1 MQANSHDFPAN
12 ATRALKDVRLQGTL
26 GVIEGNRQ
34 RRAATIAR
42 LPEWEDLR
50 EAAKAIKQ
58 HTLRHL
64 DFYLER
70 YEQRVTES
78 GGTVHWARTSAEA
91 CAIITEIAHA
101 NGAKLIAKGKSMIG
115 EEIGLNDHL
124 EAAGLT
130 PIETDLGE
138 YIIQLRGEPPSH
150 IVMPALHLS
159 SSDIA
164 DTFRSHHAD
173 LDPKR
178 PLDQDQALLD
188 EARTKL
194 RQAFL
199 SAEIGITGA
208 NFLIADSGSSIIVT
222 NEGNGDLSQSLPRIH
237 IVLASID
244 KLVPTFEDAAVILRL
259 LARSAT
265 AQEFTSYMTVSTGPR
280 RPGDAHGP
288 QRYHVVLLDN
298 GRSAMLGTEFEDMLR
313 CIRCAACLNHC
324 PVYNAVGGH
333 AYGWVYPGPMG
344 AVLTP
349 SLVGIE
355 EAGHLPNASTFC
367 GRCEEVCPMKIP
379 LPKMMRHWRERQF
392 SARLGA
398 PYARWGIGI
407 WGFFATRPR
416 LYRPLAAAGAWL
428 LGRLGAKRGAFSF
441 LPLASGWTA
450 TRDMPAPQGRSF
462 QALYAERRRR

>member
-1 MQANSHDFPAN
+1 MQTTAHDFPAN
-12 ATRALKDVRLQGTL
+12 ATRALHDARLQGTL

-42 LPEWEDLR
+42 LPEWDALR

-64 DFYLER
+64 DAYLER
-70 YEQRVTES
+70 YEQRVTEA
-78 GGTVHWARTSAEA
+78 GGVVHWARTSAEA
-91 CAIITEIAHA
+91 CAIVAEIAHA
-101 NGAKLIAKGKSMIG
+101 NGATRIAKGKSMIG

-124 EAAGLT
+124 EAAGIH

-159 SSDIA
+159 ATDVA
-164 DTFRSHHAD
+164 DTFRTHHRD
-173 LDPKR
+173 LDPTR

-188 EARTKL
+188 EARAKL

-222 NEGNGDLSQSLPRIH
+222 NEGNGDLSQSLPQIH

-244 KLVPTFEDAAVILRL
+244 KLVPNFEDAAVILRL

-265 AQEFTSYMTVSTGPR
+265 AQEFTSYCTVSTGPR
-280 RPGDAHGP
+280 RAGDEHGP
-288 QRYHVVLLDN
+288 EQYHVVLLDN

-344 AVLTP
+344 SVLTP
-349 SLVGIE
+349 SLVGVE
-355 EAGHLPNASTFC
+355 EAGHLPNASSFC
-367 GRCEEVCPMKIP
+367 GRCESVCPMKIP
-379 LPKMMRHWRERQF
+379 LPKMMRHLRERQF
-392 SARLGA
+392 VKKLGS
-398 PYARWGIGI
+398 PHARWGLGL
-407 WGFFATRPR
+407 WAFFATRPR
-416 LYRPLAAAGAWL
+416 LYRIAASVGAAL
-428 LGRLGAKRGAFSF
+428 LGRLGAKRGAFSR
-441 LPLASGWTA
+441 LPLAGGWTA

-462 QALYAERRRR
+462 HSLYGERRR